1 MLQIC
6 LALLAGAYALHF
18 LTSLPPAGSLVVV
31 AAVAASCI
39 FFRRLRLAGCVLSGF
54 CVAWHSSA
62 DLLADRL
69 SDDLQDSTVEV
80 TGRVAG
86 FPEQRGDSLRFVL
99 QTSDGDRL
107 PSRLRLAWYDVAD
120 QPAIG
125 ETWQLKVRLR
135 RPRGFANPVGF
146 DYEQWLFRQGI
157 GATGYVVQHPQN
169 RLLAEVPVAPF
180 AVLRRSLANRIGSV
194 AGDNDA
200 AAVLLA
206 ITVGAR
212 HRISQQQWE
221 KYAITGTSHLMAIS
235 GLHIGLAAGGAFLL
249 FWIGLAPFCRWANLR
264 DRAALMAALVAVAYA
279 AVSGFAVPAQRAM
292 LMALLVM
299 AASLVRRETQPETIL
314 AAAAMVVFLT
324 EPIAILSPGFKLSF
338 AAVAILLWSARQRR
352 FTQAAPGG
360 FGRQFL
366 EGMKRLPPL
375 QLTLLFGLLPMTA
388 LIFGRVA
395 WLAPLVNLLVLPVFN
410 LLTVPTALLGLLLDG
425 PLRTFGDGLLR
436 VSWLSVRGMLWLI
449 DSVADWHPARIDIA
463 TASPRLIPVVLLAA
477 LWALLPP
484 GWPGRKVAWIAGLCA
499 VLLRPAAVPPGC
511 LDLTVLDVGQGQAM
525 VVRTP
530 RRNLVFD
537 TGPAFRSG
545 GDTGQL
551 VLAPYLRTLGIK
563 RIDMLLISH
572 GDLDHAGGVGSL
584 EQSTGIAQ
592 VISGDYLGR
601 MAGPQLRCRRGQA
614 WLWDGV
620 QFAILHPAYAAESSR
635 NDGSCV
641 VEATLG
647 THRLLLTG
655 DIESAAEYELLATS
669 SLSPVNLV
677 VVPHHGSR
685 TSSGAHFV
693 QRLRPE
699 VAIVSAG
706 FDNRWGF
713 PDAEVVQ
720 RWQAA
725 GANVL
730 NTATSGAISY
740 RLCENSGLRALGEY
754 RVDVRRY
761 WNDTAGQ
768 SR

>member
-6 LALLAGAYALHF
+6 LALLAGAYALQLF
-18 LTSLPPAGSLVVV
+18 TSLPPAGLLVVV
-31 AAVAASCI
+31 LAAAVFCI
-39 FFRRLRLAGCVLSGF
+39 IIRRLRLAGCVVIGF
-54 CVAWHSSA
+54 CVAWHASA
-62 DLLADRL
+62 ELLHDRL
-69 SDDLQDSTVEV
+69 PDDLQGSTVEI

-86 FPEQRGDSLRFVL
+86 FPEQRGESLRFVL

-107 PSRLRLAWYDVAD
+107 PSRVRLAWYDVAE

-125 ETWQLKVRLR
+125 ETWRLKVRLR
-135 RPRGFANPVGF
+135 QPRGFANPVGF

-157 GATGYVVQHPQN
+157 GATGYVVKHPEN
-169 RLLAEVPVAPF
+169 RLLADVPVGTS
-180 AVLRRSLANRIGSV
+180 AVLRRSMAERISSV

-221 KYAITGTSHLMAIS
+221 QYAITGTSHLMAIS
-235 GLHIGLAAGGAFLL
+235 GLHIGLAAGGAFVL

-264 DRAALMAALVAVAYA
+264 DRAALMAALVAVVYA

-299 AASLVRRETQPETIL
+299 GASLMRRQTQPEMVL

-324 EPIAILSPGFKLSF
+324 EPITILSPGFKLSF
-338 AAVAILLWSARQRR
+338 AAVAILLWSARQRC
-352 FTQAAPGG
+352 FTVPGQPA
-360 FGRQFL
+360 FGQQLL
-366 EGMKRLPPL
+366 EGVKRLPPL
-375 QLTLLFGLLPMTA
+375 QLTLLFGLFPMTA

-395 WLAPLVNLLVLPVFN
+395 WLAPLVNLLALPVFN

-425 PLRTFGDGLLR
+425 PLRMLGDGLLR

-449 DSVADWHPARIDIA
+449 SGVATWPPARIDIA
-463 TASPRLIPVVLLAA
+463 TASPMLIPVVLLAA
-477 LWALLPP
+477 LWAILPP
-484 GWPGRKVAWIAGLCA
+484 GWPGRRVAWIAGLCA
-499 VLLRPAAVPPGC
+499 VLLRPAAVPPDC

-525 VVRTP
+525 VLRTQ
-530 RRNLVFD
+530 RRNLVID

-551 VLAPYLRTLGIK
+551 VLAPYLRTLGID
-563 RIDMLLISH
+563 RLDLLLISH
-572 GDLDHAGGVGSL
+572 GDLDHAGGVASL
-584 EQSTGIAQ
+584 AQSTRIAQ
-592 VISGDYLGR
+592 VISGDYLDR
-601 MAGPQLRCRRGQA
+601 MARPQLRCRRGQA

-620 QFAILHPAYAAESSR
+620 RFAILHPAHAAKSSR

-641 VEATLG
+641 VEATVG
-647 THRLLLTG
+647 TYRLLLTG
-655 DIESAAEYELLATS
+655 DIETAAENALLATS

-685 TSSGAHFV
+685 TSSGAHFAD
-693 QRLRPE
+693 RLSPE

-706 FDNRWGF
+706 FGNRWGF
-713 PDAEVVQ
+713 PDEEVVR

-725 GANVL
+725 GAKVL

-740 RLCENSGLRALGEY
+740 RLCASTGLHAIGEH

-761 WNDTAGQ
+761 WHDTAGH
-768 SR
+768 

>member
-6 LALLAGAYALHF
+6 VALLAGAYALQLF
-18 LTSLPPAGSLVVV
+18 TSLPPAGLLVVV
-31 AAVAASCI
+31 LAVAAFCI
-39 FFRRLRLAGCVLSGF
+39 SIRRLRFAGCVLSGF
-54 CVAWHSSA
+54 CVAWHASA
-62 DLLADRL
+62 NLLDDRL
-69 SDDLQDSTVEV
+69 PDDLQDSTVEI
-80 TGRVAG
+80 TGRIAG
-86 FPEQRGDSLRFVL
+86 FPEERGESLRFVL
-99 QTSDGDRL
+99 KTSDGDRL
-107 PSRLRLAWYDVAD
+107 PSRVRLAWYDFDV

-157 GATGYVVQHPQN
+157 GATGYVVQHPGNQ
-169 RLLAEVPVAPF
+169 LLEEVPVATF
-180 AVLRRSLANRIGSV
+180 AVLRRALANRISSV
-194 AGDNDA
+194 TGDNHA

-221 KYAITGTSHLMAIS
+221 QYAITGTSHLMAIS

-264 DRAALMAALVAVAYA
+264 DRAALMAAFVAVVYA

-299 AASLVRRETQPETIL
+299 AASRMRRPTEPETVL

-324 EPIAILSPGFKLSF
+324 EPVAILSPGFKLSF

-352 FTQAAPGG
+352 FTVPGHYG

-425 PLRTFGDGLLR
+425 PLRTLGDSLLR

-449 DSVADWHPARIDIA
+449 GAVAGWQPARIDIA
-463 TASPRLIPVVLLAA
+463 TASPLLIPVVLLAA
-477 LWALLPP
+477 LWAMLPP

-499 VLLRPAAVPPGC
+499 VLLRPAGAPPGC

-525 VVRTP
+525 VLRTS
-530 RRNLVFD
+530 RRNLVVD

-551 VLAPYLRTLGIK
+551 VLAPYLRTLGID
-563 RIDMLLISH
+563 RLDLLLVSH
-572 GDLDHAGGVGSL
+572 GDLDHAGGVASL
-584 EQSTGIAQ
+584 ARSTDIKQ
-592 VISGDYLGR
+592 VVTGDYLDR
-601 MAGPQLRCRRGQA
+601 LPGPQLRCRRGQA

-620 QFAILHPAYAAESSR
+620 QFAILHPAYAAEGSK

-641 VEATLG
+641 VEATVG
-647 THRLLLTG
+647 SHRLLLSG
-655 DIESAAEYELLATS
+655 DIESAAENELLVSS

-693 QRLRPE
+693 QQLHPE

-713 PDAEVVQ
+713 PDTEVVR
-720 RWQAA
+720 RWQSA
-725 GANVL
+725 GAKVL
-730 NTATSGAISY
+730 TTATSGAIGY
-740 RLCENSGLRALGEY
+740 RLCARTGLRALGEY

-761 WNDTAGQ
+761 WHDTAGQ
-768 SR
+768 